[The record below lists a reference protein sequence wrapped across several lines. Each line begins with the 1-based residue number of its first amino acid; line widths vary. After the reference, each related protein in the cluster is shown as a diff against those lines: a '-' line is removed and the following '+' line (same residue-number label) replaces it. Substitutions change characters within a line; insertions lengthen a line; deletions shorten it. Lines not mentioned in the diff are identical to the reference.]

1 MLTETQLLEI
11 RAHLEKAQ
19 NPLFYY
25 DNDADGFC
33 SFVLL
38 RRFLGR
44 GKGVAVRSFPDLN
57 ASYAR
62 KAQELNADYVFVLD
76 KPVISKEFVEEV
88 ERLGLPMVWL
98 DHHNLPIEEFE
109 KDFKNL
115 FVFNPS
121 RNKGKD
127 KSEEPTTYQSY
138 KITNKKEDSWIA
150 VIGCIADHHLPEF
163 VSDFKN
169 NYPDFWGN
177 VKDPFEAYYKTEIG
191 RIAQSINFGL
201 KDSVTNVVR
210 LQNFIIACKTPND
223 VFAESTHNAP
233 FRKKYSEIK
242 TKYRELLDKAK
253 KSIFNKMIFF
263 EYSGE
268 LSISADLSNELSFLY
283 PNKHIVVAYKNGN
296 IANLSLR
303 GKNVKEI
310 LKKVLGN
317 FEGASGGGH
326 ENAVGA
332 RMKAEDLAKF
342 KELFSK
348 EIEK

>member
-1 MLTETQLLEI
+1 MLTETQLSEI
-11 RAHLEKAQ
+11 KTHLEKAQ

-33 SFVLL
+33 SFVIL

-62 KAQELNADYVFVLD
+62 KAQELNADYVFILD
-76 KPVISKEFVEEV
+76 KPVISKEFVEEI
-88 ERLGLPMVWL
+88 EKLGLPLVWL
-98 DHHNLPIEEFE
+98 DHHALPIEEFE
-109 KDFKNL
+109 KNFKNL
-115 FVFNPS
+115 FVFNPA
-121 RNKGKD
+121 RNHGKD
-127 KSEEPTTYQSY
+127 KSEEPTTYLAY

-150 VIGCIADHHLPEF
+150 LIGCIADHYLPDF

-169 NYPDFWGN
+169 NYPEFWGN
-177 VKDPFEAYYKTEIG
+177 VKDPFEAYYKTPIG
-191 RIAQSINFGL
+191 KIAQSINFGL

-210 LQNFIIACKTPND
+210 LQNFIIACKSPAE
-223 VFAESTHNAP
+223 VEAESSQNAS
-233 FRKKYSEIK
+233 FRKKYSEVK
-242 TKYRELLDKAK
+242 TRYKELLENAK
-253 KSIFNKMIFF
+253 KSLLGKMIFF

-283 PNKHIVVAYKNGN
+283 PNKHIVVAYKNGS

-303 GKNVKEI
+303 GKKVKEI
-310 LKKVLGN
+310 LKKILEN
-317 FEGASGGGH
+317 FEGAFGGGH

-332 RMKAEDLAKF
+332 RIKAEDIEKF
-342 KELFSK
+342 KELFKK